1 LLCGVEGVAEGS
13 RPKYDAAEMDPN
25 DREGSM
31 KRVSSIA
38 AVALLPLAL
47 ASSVNAANERSLFA
61 LRSFIGLWESIG
73 ALHSITCS
81 SDRTCELVGSVLRGT
96 ACRGESASVAGT
108 GHLEGDELVFLT
120 APRPGGQSRSEV
132 SSTRSTTSGGSTLP
146 SATVAETKGSGTVRF
161 RADLATRSEQKRRQN
176 RGAGSSH

>member
-108 GHLEGDELVFLT
+108 GHLEGDDLVFPDVVITCQDGTVFDFEISYERDPFNRTLVGT
-120 APRPGGQSRSEV
+120 AVVGGTTSRSEV
-132 SSTRSTTSGGSTLP
+132 FHKIS
-146 SATVAETKGSGTVRF
+146 K
-161 RADLATRSEQKRRQN
+161 
-176 RGAGSSH
+176 